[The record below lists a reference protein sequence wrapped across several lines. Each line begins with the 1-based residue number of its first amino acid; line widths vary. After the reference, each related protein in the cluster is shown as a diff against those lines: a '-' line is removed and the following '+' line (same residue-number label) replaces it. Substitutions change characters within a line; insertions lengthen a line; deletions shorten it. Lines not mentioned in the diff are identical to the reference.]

1 MRRRIVAAKPVMA
14 APDFMDDVE
23 DIENVSESIEDA
35 SDAVEDLKDTI
46 DDIDD
51 NPEDTL
57 LDIDNNIENH
67 YIAECERCHEVFI
80 SAVVESDSPVES
92 IEGECPCCH
101 EHTKQNLKWIVRDVD
116 FGKQN

>member
-14 APDFMDDVE
+14 APDFMEDLKDVE
-23 DIENVSESIEDA
+23 DLSESIDNA
-35 SDAVEDLKDTI
+35 ADAVEDIQDVV

-51 NPEDTL
+51 APEDTL

-67 YIAECERCHEVFI
+67 YIAECTRCHEVFI
-80 SAVVESDSPVES
+80 SAVVESESSVDS

-101 EHTKQNLKWIVRDVD
+101 EQTKQELKWIVRSPD
-116 FGKQN
+116 FGK